1 MVAVGDAPSCL
12 VALGDIGDR
21 AVHVFQSNG
30 NYAFSFFGG
39 ARVRPEFGA
48 SMLSSL
54 ASGRADEFVVS
65 TVGGR
70 VVAFGG
76 AGQRAWAGQ
85 LQPARAAN
93 DSGAGNQVVLGPDGL
108 LYDAWFSG
116 NGPLVRREQWAND
129 RALVRVFD
137 RTGRMI
143 RRIGKVSEYP
153 GEGLTYFLNRGYVQI
168 FADTLWF
175 ARKADA
181 RILAF
186 PLKGPY
192 DAPAR
197 ILELPV
203 YYRADAPIEDVSSD
217 GSRVAVRIQE
227 HLRGFTVAP
236 SGEFYVVQNLS
247 WPDMASRSTPWVPR
261 NVITVVRRD
270 GTVDRRVGVDGRIL
284 ALAATPYGF
293 VGSVVIGGRLAALG
307 FTVNGLK
314 PGANEVSCGRAV
326 EQKGAAA
333 SAASEINFAGSR

>member
-1 MVAVGDAPSCL
+1 MILLRCSW
-12 VALGDIGDR
+12 
-21 AVHVFQSNG
+21 
-30 NYAFSFFGG
+30 
-39 ARVRPEFGA
+39 
-48 SMLSSL
+48 LSQ
-54 ASGRADEFVVS
+54 GRADEFVVS

-70 VVAFGG
+70 VLAFDGT
-76 AGQRAWAGQ
+76 GQRAWAGQ
-85 LQPARAAN
+85 LQPARTPN

-129 RALVRVFD
+129 GALVRVFD

-143 RRIGKVSEYP
+143 RRIGRVSEYP

-175 ARKADA
+175 ARRADA

-186 PLKGPY
+186 PLNGPY
-192 DAPAR
+192 DTPAR

-247 WPDMASRSTPWVPR
+247 WPAMASRSTPWLPR
-261 NVITVVRRD
+261 SVITVVRRD
-270 GTVDRRVGVDGRIL
+270 GMVQRRVSVDGRIL
-284 ALAATPYGF
+284 ALAATRDGF
-293 VGSVVIGGRLAALG
+293 VGSVVLGAKLAALR
-307 FTVNGLK
+307 FTVNGLR
-314 PGANEVSCGRAV
+314 PGADEGSCGRVA
-326 EQKGAAA
+326 EQKGAA
-333 SAASEINFAGSR
+333 SAASELNYTGSR